1 MGNIKEINI
10 KNRTYYFFDDMINIK
25 DFDSNLLKIDK
36 NSYKNIDIYYI
47 GYITMKDSDYVKINS
62 VNPLYLIIGE
72 VDEYFE
78 EINGNKYLTLV
89 STNKNKEVL
98 TKYTEL
104 WGGIKNS
111 AEKINNK
118 SGEYG
123 KDFMKI
129 KFNSDDSLPLNKTLK
144 LHNMTII
151 VRSVFEEDDKYY
163 PQVF

>member
-1 MGNIKEINI
+1 MRSFKDMNI
-10 KNRTYYFFDDMINIK
+10 KNRTYYFSDDIINIK
-25 DFDSNLLKIDK
+25 NFDPNLLRIDK
-36 NSYKNIDIYYI
+36 KSYKNIDIYHI

-98 TKYTEL
+98 TKYTEP
-104 WGGIKNS
+104 WDGIKNS
-111 AEKINNK
+111 IERINNK

-123 KDFMKI
+123 KI
-129 KFNSDDSLPLNKTLK
+129 S
-144 LHNMTII
+144 
-151 VRSVFEEDDKYY
+151 
-163 PQVF
+163 